1 MEQNNDN
8 LKQKTKKGLYWSAAN
23 NIASKGM
30 QFVFSIILARLLSPP
45 DYGVIGMLSIFI
57 VIVQIFVE
65 SGFSKAII
73 TKQDRT
79 QKDLST
85 AFFFNIGVGVVGYF
99 ILFFSAPFI
108 SKFYNMP
115 ILTPILRVIGIGV
128 VFNSLNIVQTAHYSI
143 RLDFK
148 TPAKISVFSQ
158 MFTGIFGIC
167 LAYKGFGVWS
177 LVFQQVAG
185 GFLGLVLNWYF
196 VRWLPTFEFSKTSF
210 IYMWKYGS
218 KVLGAG
224 LLSAAYDNIQLL
236 LIGKFFSSTTLGLYS
251 RAQGF
256 ASLPSSN
263 ISSILAGVT
272 FPILSKINN
281 DLERMGLIYRKLLKV
296 SAFIIFPLMI
306 GLASVSAPL
315 VHFLLPERWNG
326 CIPILQILCFS
337 LIWQP
342 ISLVNLNLLNA
353 AKRPDVVL
361 KLELIKKPL
370 GLLALVISIPY
381 GVIAMCFANLA
392 ICVFAVVLNTI
403 LTSRTLA
410 VPFWKQVMDLMP
422 ILVNSVVMGVCVYAS
437 TYFIRIPSVSL
448 FLGILIG
455 AVYYIVSSYIF
466 MPELMKEAYYLVK
479 RKS

>member
-1 MEQNNDN
+1 MEQNTEN

-30 QFVFSIILARLLSPP
+30 HFIFSIILARLLSPP

-57 VIVQIFVE
+57 VIVQIFVD

-85 AFFFNIGVGVVGYF
+85 AFFFNIGVGVAGYL

-115 ILTPILRVIGIGV
+115 ILTSILRVIGLGV
-128 VFNSLNIVQTAHYSI
+128 VFNSLSIVQGAHFSI
-143 RLDFK
+143 KLDFK
-148 TPAKISVFSQ
+148 TPAKISVSCQ
-158 MFTGIFGIC
+158 LITGIFGIW
-167 LAYKGFGVWS
+167 LAYRGLGVWA

-185 GFLGLVLNWYF
+185 GFLVLVLNWYF
-196 VRWLPTFEFSKTSF
+196 ARWLPTFEFSKSSF

-224 LLSAAYDNIQLL
+224 LLSAAYDNIQPL

-256 ASLPSSN
+256 ATLPSSN
-263 ISSILAGVT
+263 ISGILAGVT
-272 FPILSKINN
+272 FPLLSKINN
-281 DLERMGLIYRKLLKV
+281 DFERMGFIYRKLLKV
-296 SAFIIFPLMI
+296 SAFIVFPLMI

-353 AKRPDVVL
+353 ARRPDVVL

-403 LTSRTLA
+403 LTSKTLA
-410 VPFWKQVMDLMP
+410 VPFWNQVMDLMP
-422 ILVNSVVMGVCVYAS
+422 ILINSVVMGVCVYVV

-448 FLGILIG
+448 IFGIMIG
-455 AVYYIVSSYIF
+455 VVYYVISSYFF
-466 MPELMKEAYYLVK
+466 MPQLIKETFYLLK